1 MGNVLN
7 VGSHPVD
14 LDNGRV
20 LGHGEHAMSID
31 LDHPHNKAQVDAGHL
46 RVIESA
52 PVNTPRN
59 PDGSTNAV
67 ASTTKAEVN
76 ENA

>member
-20 LGHGEHAMSID
+20 LGQGEHAMSVD
-31 LDHPHNKAQVDAGHL
+31 LDHPHNKVQIAAGHL

-52 PVNTPRN
+52 PVITPRN
-59 PDGSTNAV
+59 PDGSMNA
-67 ASTTKAEVN
+67 ATTPKAEVDK
-76 ENA
+76 NA